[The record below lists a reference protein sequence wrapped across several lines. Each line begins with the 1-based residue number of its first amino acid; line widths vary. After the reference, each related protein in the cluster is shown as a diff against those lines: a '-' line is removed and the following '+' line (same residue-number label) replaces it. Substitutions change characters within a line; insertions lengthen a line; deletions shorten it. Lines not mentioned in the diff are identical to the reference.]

1 MRGGQ
6 IRRAD
11 FWVTV
16 NAMRNETEIL
26 RAIDRYS
33 DMLRRVCFVYTKNTH
48 DTEDIFQ
55 DVFIKYATHKKSFA
69 TAEHEKAWLLRVC
82 INRCK
87 DFLKKA
93 SRSDVPLEELYGFSA
108 EDGGR
113 RTEVLHAVMA
123 LAQNYRTVIYLHY
136 FEGYTAP
143 EIAKITGK
151 NANTVYTWMTR
162 AKQELKT
169 VLGGEPDA

>member
-1 MRGGQ
+1 M
-6 IRRAD
+6 
-11 FWVTV
+11 
-16 NAMRNETEIL
+16 AMRNETEIL

-33 DMLRRVCFVYTKNTH
+33 DMLRRVCFVYTKNPH

-55 DVFIKYATHKKSFA
+55 DVFIKYATHRKDFA
-69 TAEHEKAWLLRVC
+69 TEEHEKAWLLRVC

-93 SRSDVPLEELYGFSA
+93 SRNDVPLDELYEFSA

-113 RTEVLHAVMA
+113 QREVLRAVMA
-123 LAQNYRTVIYLHY
+123 LPQNYRTAVYLHY

-143 EIAKITGK
+143 EIAKITGA